1 MLIMSYKE
9 LVVVNLCLFR
19 QLNIIIIIIIIIL
32 ALPPC
37 QTFKSYYRNCY

>member
-19 QLNIIIIIIIIIL
+19 QLNIIIIIIIIL